1 VGAFIILSYKDLD
14 VSILLNPDSN
24 DDQVIMATRD
34 NGSKVTISKNGFAFM
49 KNPAMSKNVVEL
61 TEYENPRQRL
71 LE

>member
-1 VGAFIILSYKDLD
+1 
-14 VSILLNPDSN
+14 
-24 DDQVIMATRD
+24 MATRD

-71 LE
+71 LEYKSNTFDSNIQVRIIYDGILVF